1 MIAMYDLND
10 NILTVFE
17 NYKECAKYFN
27 TSLNTLY
34 SAISRMKT
42 GEVKKKRDK
51 KNKIW
56 VKLYRMEDLD
66 G

>member
-1 MIAMYDLND
+1 MIIMYDLED
-10 NILTVFE
+10 NVLMTFE
-17 NYKECAKYFN
+17 GYKDCAKYFN
-27 TSLNTLY
+27 TSINTLY

-66 G
+66 D